1 MLTFLKLENFRCFSN
16 HEVVFSP
23 LCLLVGQN
31 NAGKSTIIDAL
42 RLNLGDQSLPYVKL
56 FGGTPVAGCPETG
69 EGIYSIPPW
78 LSL

>member
-42 RLNLGDQSLPYVKL
+42 RLVSLVTSRYR
-56 FGGTPVAGCPETG
+56 TSN
-69 EGIYSIPPW
+69 YSEVPPW
-78 LSL
+78 LDAPNGRGDLLHPSVVIL